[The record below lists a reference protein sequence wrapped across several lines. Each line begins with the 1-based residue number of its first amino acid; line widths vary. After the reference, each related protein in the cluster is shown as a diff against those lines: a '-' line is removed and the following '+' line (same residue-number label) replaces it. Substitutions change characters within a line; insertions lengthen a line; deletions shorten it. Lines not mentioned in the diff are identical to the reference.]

1 MISIYCYITFKR
13 TIMIIVVGGQ
23 KGGTGKTTTAVNI
36 AVMRALAGRDVYLY
50 DIDQKQ
56 NSATLWASIRD
67 DKNLLPRI
75 TNGMRF
81 FDKDG
86 QKVINPGLV
95 VRNDLKDLS
104 KKSQDIIVDVGGGAS
119 EIFNGALSL
128 ADIFISPINPGDLDM
143 WTFATLDRLV
153 AESQK
158 DSELVGYIL
167 VNKVT
172 PQPHA
177 AQEEIGECDE
187 YLEGRNYL
195 KRLTNWLHTRK
206 PVRKTTGA
214 GLALVEGLPG
224 DDKAVV
230 EMKAVY
236 EEIFN
241 GK

>member
-1 MISIYCYITFKR
+1 
-13 TIMIIVVGGQ
+13 MIIVVGGQ

-36 AVMRALAGRDVYLY
+36 AVMRALAGREVYLY

-56 NSATLWASIRD
+56 NSSTLWASIRD
-67 DKNLLPRI
+67 DRGLQPRI

-104 KKSQDIIVDVGGGAS
+104 KKQQDIVVDVGGGAT

-128 ADIFISPINPGDLDM
+128 ADVFISPINPGDLDM
-143 WTFATLDRLV
+143 WTFATLDTLV
-153 AESQK
+153 AQCQR
-158 DSELVGYIL
+158 DNGLIAHIL

-177 AQEEIGECDE
+177 AQEEIKECDD

-195 KRLTNWLHTRK
+195 KRLANWIHTRK
-206 PVRKTTGA
+206 PIRKTTGA
-214 GLALVEGLPG
+214 GLALIEGLPAE
-224 DDKAVV
+224 DKAVL
-230 EMKAVY
+230 EMKMVY